1 MRLRRVATAGLF
13 VALLA
18 PAPLAQ
24 AVQPV
29 NIAVATSQLRA
40 FMVQRHDLVTS
51 LAARDAMRGQAL
63 TLAALGTADAVLSAD
78 AASLDRAAARLQRR
92 LARATRRR
100 PRVPARAGTRPKRA
114 AVVLP
119 FAPIAAPGALW
130 SPATHGASPAATLA
144 VSGAARA
151 RPARQTA
158 APATFVILGVAHA
171 AWPALLSDPSSP
183 PGATSHGPR
192 PRVERLDLSSRPD
205 APSYGRLMID
215 GGAGSF
221 PSSAANPLVL
231 AAIRVPVALPAAPAA
246 PPHPK
251 RLHPG
256 TRIAPGVS
264 LTAQLAVLRGR
275 LRAVDA
281 SLAQVRALETWA
293 RATAPTPAIT
303 ANDVLTS
310 TAVLRRRLDVWTAA
324 PPITAPAGAALPA
337 HEGGMA
343 ALPEVLGAT
352 VALSSAAL
360 GSTLG
365 VTLDG
370 AIVAR
375 GNGADV
381 TSRIVDVTSTGVM
394 SDRVDLP
401 IALAALPPV
410 TSTTPATSTTPSP
423 GASVTPA
430 PALSL
435 SGVPATP
442 VVGASGPTPVAG
454 AGEGLRTG
462 GTLATAAGMTA
473 TMTATAPLTSSGNL
487 AVAAAPTP
495 GVTLALSAIG
505 DAPIVT
511 MTAALTDSAPLTLA
525 VTLPMTAARSLA
537 PVGFLSDRGTLESV
551 LRQGQALYESLQARE
566 ADVES
571 NYRARLAV
579 VAAENSDVER
589 RWLARLY
596 AFEAYQRAFP
606 AYERRVAAFDA
617 YAHRMHVS
625 KIQHD
630 LWVARKAAWDRYA
643 QALKDYNAAVASR
656 ATQAPPSAGTAPIS
670 GTTAPSGTTPVSETA
685 PVPAAPLPPK
695 PVAPPYFPGPEPAPF
710 VEAPAAW
717 PGAAPLF
724 VLNPGPQPSGYPLP
738 TPPAAVP
745 PWDGDIAS
753 LSILSDVG
761 VAIGV
766 GAAGYEE
773 TTQGSLLT
781 NGALDDLPTG
791 YEDPIKGVITTY
803 WGGHTVFQSFHPGVD
818 IAASLYTPIH
828 AAAAGKVVWAGY
840 AVPGQRHE
848 SYGNCVI
855 IQHNSHFST
864 LYAHMDDLRYGLQVH
879 VGDIV
884 RQDQVI
890 GYEGLTGWT
899 TGPHLHFEIRD
910 NNVQVNPLLLIP
922 NPQN

>member
-1 MRLRRVATAGLF
+1 
-13 VALLA
+13 
-18 PAPLAQ
+18 
-24 AVQPV
+24 
-29 NIAVATSQLRA
+29 
-40 FMVQRHDLVTS
+40 
-51 LAARDAMRGQAL
+51 
-63 TLAALGTADAVLSAD
+63 
-78 AASLDRAAARLQRR
+78 
-92 LARATRRR
+92 
-100 PRVPARAGTRPKRA
+100 
-114 AVVLP
+114 
-119 FAPIAAPGALW
+119 
-130 SPATHGASPAATLA
+130 
-144 VSGAARA
+144 
-151 RPARQTA
+151 
-158 APATFVILGVAHA
+158 
-171 AWPALLSDPSSP
+171 
-183 PGATSHGPR
+183 
-192 PRVERLDLSSRPD
+192 
-205 APSYGRLMID
+205 MID
-215 GGAGSF
+215 GGAGAF

-246 PPHPK
+246 PPRPK
-251 RLHPG
+251 RPRPR
-256 TRIAPGVS
+256 TRTGSGVP
-264 LTAQLAVLRGR
+264 LKTQLAVLRGR
-275 LRAVDA
+275 LRAVVA
-281 SLAQVRALETWA
+281 SLAQVRALEVWA
-293 RATAPTPAIT
+293 RAAAPTPAIT

-310 TAVLRRRLDVWTAA
+310 TAVLQRRLDVWTAT
-324 PPITAPAGAALPA
+324 PPITAPVGAALSA
-337 HEGGMA
+337 HQGGLA
-343 ALPEVLGAT
+343 APPEALGAT
-352 VALSSAAL
+352 VALSSVAL
-360 GSTLG
+360 GSTPG
-365 VTLDG
+365 VALDG
-370 AIVAR
+370 AIASR

-381 TSRIVDVTSTGVM
+381 TSRIVDVTSTNVM
-394 SDRVDLP
+394 PARVDLP
-401 IALAALPPV
+401 IALAALPPL
-410 TSTTPATSTTPSP
+410 TSTTAATSTTPSP
-423 GASVTPA
+423 DASTPALSGASVTPA

-435 SGVPATP
+435 SGAPATP

-454 AGEGLRTG
+454 AGEGLQAG
-462 GTLATAAGMTA
+462 GTLTTAAG
-473 TMTATAPLTSSGNL
+473 MTATAPLTSSGNL
-487 AVAAAPTP
+487 AVPAAPTL

-525 VTLPMTAARSLA
+525 VTLPLTAARSLA

-579 VAAENSDVER
+579 VAAENSEIGQ

-596 AFEAYQRAFP
+596 AFEGYQRAFP

-617 YAHRMHVS
+617 YAHRLRVS
-625 KIQHD
+625 RIQHD
-630 LWVARKAAWDRYA
+630 LWVSRKAAWDRYA
-643 QALKDYNAAVASR
+643 QALRDYNAAVASR
-656 ATQAPPSAGTAPIS
+656 AAQAPPSAGTAPIS
-670 GTTAPSGTTPVSETA
+670 GTTPVSETA
-685 PVPAAPLPPK
+685 PAPAAPLPPK
-695 PVAPPYFPGPEPAPF
+695 PVAPPYFPGPEPTPF
-710 VEAPAAW
+710 VEAPPAW

-745 PWDGDIAS
+745 PWDGDIPS

-803 WGGHTVFQSFHPGVD
+803 WGGHTIFQSFHPGVD
-818 IAASLYTPIH
+818 IAAPLYTPIH

-840 AVPGQRHE
+840 AVPGERHE